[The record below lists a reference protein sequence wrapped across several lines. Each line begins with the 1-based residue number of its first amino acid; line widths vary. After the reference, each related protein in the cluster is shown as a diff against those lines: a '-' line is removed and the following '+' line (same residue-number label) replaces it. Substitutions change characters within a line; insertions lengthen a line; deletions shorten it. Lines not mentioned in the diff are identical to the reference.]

1 MKTFHERIG
10 ELVEGCC
17 VFQADEEIVMTA
29 NTGKDGYVG
38 FNIFDGTIRFMEDGT
53 HELLRIEKD
62 GPIMKILNELFD
74 EAQMMRID
82 EEREEMVNEQ
92 KKRRLCELQ
101 EQMREIMHEIGQ
113 MAETGISRDKTDI

>member
-38 FNIFDGTIRFMEDGT
+38 FNIFDGTIRFMEDET
-53 HELLRIEKD
+53 HELLQIEKD
-62 GPIMKILNELFD
+62 LAFKKYQPILPHMNHFSRSETEELATTVLN
-74 EAQMMRID
+74 R
-82 EEREEMVNEQ
+82 
-92 KKRRLCELQ
+92 
-101 EQMREIMHEIGQ
+101 
-113 MAETGISRDKTDI
+113 